1 MGVGFE
7 LPGTIP
13 EGGRNDALFSY
24 GRSLR
29 AKGAD
34 DAEVLDRLSEA
45 NAERCA
51 PPLPESEVQTIAR
64 SACTVEPG
72 LSPEYEARK
81 REIQSTAA
89 TIASGLERGINDKEL
104 SRLFAEAYRPR
115 LRYVPGAKGWY
126 AFDGARWAQP
136 ESGGGMIAHLLMKEF
151 SDRLNRAAT
160 EVADDGGRTK
170 ALKAVAR
177 YNQRADRVRLLADCE
192 SELYATMADF
202 DREPLLF
209 NCRNCTVD
217 LRTGETRRHNPADMI
232 TMMAGCDYDP
242 DAGYGEWRRFLVD
255 TFEGDEERAAFLQ
268 MSVGR
273 ALAGD
278 TSLHRFYIANGPTRT
293 GKSTTLETILAM
305 FGDYGAS
312 MQPETLKDAERAKG
326 HASSDVARL
335 AGRRFIVCPELPARM
350 RLDVAQMKQWTGG
363 DTLTARGNF
372 KDEFDFKPVFQL
384 WINTNYLPDVT
395 DPTLFTGD
403 RCVVVP
409 FDRRIPEGERDA
421 GLPARMRGPAFLSSV
436 LNWALDGYRMLATKG
451 GAAARKLPD
460 ACRAAVAEYATDSD
474 RLGEFIADE
483 CETGPDLR
491 ENGARLYE
499 RYMEWSHSNGYRA
512 LGRNNFYGEL
522 SRRDGM
528 ADCGEGRVQGVRT
541 RHVFLGLELR

>member
-7 LPGTIP
+7 LPEVVP
-13 EGGRNDALFSY
+13 EGGRNDTLFRY

-34 DAEVLDRLSEA
+34 DAEVLDCLIEA

-51 PPLPESEVQTIAR
+51 PPLPESEVQTTAR
-64 SACTVEPG
+64 SVCTVEPG

-81 REIQSTAA
+81 REVQPTAA
-89 TIASGLERGINDKEL
+89 TIVSGLERGINDKEL
-104 SRLFAEAYRPR
+104 SRLFAETYRPR
-115 LRYVPGAKGWY
+115 LRYVPGARGWY
-126 AFDGARWAQP
+126 AFDGTRWAPP
-136 ESGGGMIAHLLMKEF
+136 ESGGDMVAHLLMKEF
-151 SDRLNRAAT
+151 SDRLNRAAV
-160 EVADDGGRTK
+160 EVTDDKARART
-170 ALKAVAR
+170 LKAVAR

-192 SELYATMADF
+192 SELYATIADF
-202 DREPLLF
+202 DRDPLLF

-217 LRTGETRRHNPADMI
+217 LRTGKDRPHTPHDMI
-232 TMMAGCDYDP
+232 TMAAGCDYDKN
-242 DAGYGEWRRFLVD
+242 AGYEEWRRFLLN
-255 TFEGDEERAAFLQ
+255 TFEGDEQRVHFLQ
-268 MSVGR
+268 MTVGR

-293 GKSTTLETILAM
+293 GKSTTLESILAM

-312 MQPETLKDAERAKG
+312 MQPDTLKDAERAKG

-335 AGRRFIVCPELPARM
+335 AGRRFVVCPELPARM

-372 KDEFDFKPVFQL
+372 KDEFEFRPVFQL

-409 FDRRIPEGERDA
+409 FDRRIPEAERDA
-421 GLPARMRGPAFLSSV
+421 RLPARMRDPAFLSSI
-436 LNWALDGYRMLATKG
+436 LNWALDGYRMLAVKD
-451 GAAARKLPD
+451 GAAARELPD

-474 RLGEFIADE
+474 RLGDFIADE
-483 CETGPDLR
+483 CQIGTDLR
-491 ENGARLYE
+491 EDGARLYG
-499 RYMEWSHSNGYRA
+499 RYKEWSQSNGYGA
-512 LGRNNFYGEL
+512 LGRSNFYGEL
-522 SRRDGM
+522 SRREGV
-528 ADCGEGRVQGVRT
+528 ADCGSGRINGKST
-541 RHVFLGLELR
+541 RHMFSGLVLR